1 MRTIIRQGA
10 NMYYVVKVGR
20 VKGIYRTWAECQA
33 QVQGYPNAVY
43 KKFPLKTQAEDF
55 LRGDNLERVKKDIAQ
70 GNMDIQVSNALKE
83 KIYEIY
89 TDGSYS
95 DNVYAWA
102 FVVVYQGE
110 VIHQD
115 YGVGTDSEAVKTR
128 NIAGELTAVMRA
140 CSWAKNKGLEK
151 IVIRH
156 DLQGVAT
163 WAKGEWKRNN
173 QVTIK
178 YYEFMQKYVKAFV
191 SFKHIKGHSGDK
203 YNDIAD
209 LLAKK
214 AISEH
219 LEKLETD

>member
-1 MRTIIRQGA
+1 
-10 NMYYVVKVGR
+10 MYYVVKVGR
-20 VKGIYRTWAECQA
+20 VKGIYKTWAECKE

-55 LRGDNLERVKKDIAQ
+55 LRGDNLEHIKKDLLQ
-70 GNMDIQVSNALKE
+70 GNMDIQVSNALKD
-83 KIYEIY
+83 KSYEIY

-95 DNVYAWA
+95 ENIYAWA
-102 FVVVYQGE
+102 FVVVYQEE

-140 CSWAKNKGLEK
+140 CSWARSKGLEK

-163 WAKGEWKRNN
+163 WAMGQWKRNN

-178 YYEFMQKYVKAFV
+178 YYDFMQKYLPNFV

-203 YNDIAD
+203 YNDLAD
-209 LLAKK
+209 ILAKK

-219 LEKLETD
+219 LEGLEIN

>member
-1 MRTIIRQGA
+1 
-10 NMYYVVKVGR
+10 MYYVVKVGR

-33 QVQGYPNAVY
+33 QVKGYPNAVF

-55 LRGDNLERVKKDIAQ
+55 LRGDSLEHIKRDVAHGNL
-70 GNMDIQVSNALKE
+70 DIQVSNALKE
-83 KIYEIY
+83 KNYEIY

-95 DNVYAWA
+95 ENLYAWA

-140 CSWAKNKGLEK
+140 CSWAKNKGLDK
-151 IVIRH
+151 IIIRH

-173 QVTIK
+173 QVTTK
-178 YYEFMQKYVKAFV
+178 YYEFMKKYAPDFVKFQHV
-191 SFKHIKGHSGDK
+191 KGHSGNQ
-203 YNDIAD
+203 YNDLAD
-209 LLAKK
+209 TLAKK

-219 LEKLETD
+219 LERLEME

>member
-1 MRTIIRQGA
+1 
-10 NMYYVVKVGR
+10 MYYVVKVGR

-140 CSWAKNKGLEK
+140 CSWAKNKGLDK

>member
-1 MRTIIRQGA
+1 
-10 NMYYVVKVGR
+10 MYYVVKVGR